1 MPKRAVIRFE
11 ERAQIG
17 IGSLLVLLNVGE
29 RGVGE
34 IAISEGTVPD
44 VLVRH
49 RPHLAVGLGRLALGH
64 GTDLAGLRLRA
75 AVRVVAQPVR
85 DLERQVVDQ
94 VAHVGFRFIQRFE
107 HERADRRVRRD
118 RDLALVGRPLT
129 VMTVMIRVGRVG
141 DDVRARPTGLVP
153 GLVAADSGHGHGL
166 AVDQRLHPVGMLGTQ
181 CRMVEAHR
189 VYGVSAVLRVDLL
202 IDAFADFAADDLRI
216 RIVRVIV
223 PLQFDAVCVVGDE
236 ALGFPAF
243 LVGDPPEFGG
253 IKTVPFHPCDV
264 SICDIRIADVLPVD
278 RVDACEL
285 AS

>member
-1 MPKRAVIRFE
+1 
-11 ERAQIG
+11 
-17 IGSLLVLLNVGE
+17 
-29 RGVGE
+29 
-34 IAISEGTVPD
+34 
-44 VLVRH
+44 
-49 RPHLAVGLGRLALGH
+49 
-64 GTDLAGLRLRA
+64 
-75 AVRVVAQPVR
+75 
-85 DLERQVVDQ
+85 
-94 VAHVGFRFIQRFE
+94 
-107 HERADRRVRRD
+107 
-118 RDLALVGRPLT
+118 
-129 VMTVMIRVGRVG
+129 MTVMIRVSRMG
-141 DDVRARPTGLVP
+141 DDVRTRPTGLVP